1 MFDSHVWLYNFV
13 RIFTCQQNSN
23 LRHSCKI
30 AKRLRNSKSKLSRNS
45 IIYKTRKS
53 SRDYISFQG
62 QTLHRFSEFK
72 FGPFGESER
81 NARFESAMSVRG
93 WRNGIAGRE
102 DGRALICRNHEERR
116 SLPWRN
122 FRTPLSELAH
132 PAKESRCPRY
142 RRLPALHPLILRPV
156 TFSLFFFSFF
166 SPYFS
171 FYAAGLKPKV
181 EPTGE
186 KSKSLARG
194 SFLPIH
200 AAPSSRETSS
210 AKCPTKIGICREY
223 RIPEVRS
230 GLRVELLKVLPRPSN
245 FVSPYRSAF
254 PRIFPPAASL
264 PKLPLRDVPSTGI
277 SNSFA
282 RMSRE

>member
-1 MFDSHVWLYNFV
+1 MQKPRGTSVATVTQFPGASIGVGAPSERAGAPDIVASPPFRPPSCFDPS
-13 RIFTCQQNSN
+13 
-23 LRHSCKI
+23 
-30 AKRLRNSKSKLSRNS
+30 LSR
-45 IIYKTRKS
+45 
-53 SRDYISFQG
+53 
-62 QTLHRFSEFK
+62 
-72 FGPFGESER
+72 
-81 NARFESAMSVRG
+81 
-93 WRNGIAGRE
+93 
-102 DGRALICRNHEERR
+102 
-116 SLPWRN
+116 
-122 FRTPLSELAH
+122 
-132 PAKESRCPRY
+132 
-142 RRLPALHPLILRPV
+142 
-156 TFSLFFFSFF
+156 FFFFPFF

-200 AAPSSRETSS
+200 AAPSSSRETSS

-254 PRIFPPAASL
+254 PRIFPPAASA
-264 PKLPLRDVPSTGI
+264 P
-277 SNSFA
+277 
-282 RMSRE
+282 